1 MGRLDG
7 KVAIISGG
15 ARGQG
20 AAEAELFMA
29 EGAQVVIG
37 DVLDEVGAATAA
49 RLGANVRYQHLDV
62 TDEADWDAMVAVT
75 IDHFGRLDILVN
87 NAGIFRLAPVTATT
101 LADYEQIMA
110 VNATGV
116 FLGMRTVA
124 PMMIAQRSGSIIN
137 ISSVAGLQGAGG
149 AFAYS
154 TSKWAVRGMTK
165 AAAQELASFGVRVNS
180 VHPGIIDT
188 TMLQEFDAIGVR
200 DAVRARIPMGRE
212 ADPIEVAH
220 LVLHLA
226 SDASRY
232 STGSEFVVDGGMT
245 T

>member
-1 MGRLDG
+1 
-7 KVAIISGG
+7 
-15 ARGQG
+15 
-20 AAEAELFMA
+20 
-29 EGAQVVIG
+29 
-37 DVLDEVGAATAA
+37 
-49 RLGANVRYQHLDV
+49 
-62 TDEADWDAMVAVT
+62 
-75 IDHFGRLDILVN
+75 
-87 NAGIFRLAPVTATT
+87 
-101 LADYEQIMA
+101 
-110 VNATGV
+110 
-116 FLGMRTVA
+116 
-124 PMMIAQRSGSIIN
+124 
-137 ISSVAGLQGAGG
+137 
-149 AFAYS
+149 
-154 TSKWAVRGMTK
+154 MTK